1 MNIKINTKDE
11 ALKAMKELEEYIK
24 GQEEEWVKIDYSV
37 IPQTLFEKY
46 GIKPFEI
53 MKRKMRKN
61 GEVWDNINYFDAKKE
76 AEKLGYR
83 LPNVREQLM
92 LLEHYSNTQTPDI
105 HDTEFL
111 GIEEL
116 SYDEKVY
123 LEWIEFNDKI
133 GFLRGGGWY
142 YGAGAGVETL
152 ALNSAP
158 GSTDSYVGFRCVR

>member
-133 GFLRGGGWY
+133 GFLRGGSWGG
-142 YGAGAGVETL
+142 GAYAGVETL
-152 ALNSAP
+152 VLSAAP
-158 GSTDSYVGFRCVR
+158 GGADCGVGFRCVR